1 MTATSRLLLLPVI
14 GTVGLVGVGSVGK
27 GWAALLLARGYEV
40 AVYDPAAD
48 AAQVCAFIEHAWPA
62 LQRLGVATA
71 DRPDLERLRFSSDL
85 AGAVQQADLVFE
97 NGPELVDVKTAMIAQ
112 IDAVLPADRLILSS
126 SGGIRPTLLQSEAT
140 HPGRVLVAHP
150 FNPPHLVP
158 LVEIV
163 GGEKTAPEAV
173 ALARDF
179 IAGLGKRP
187 IVLKREMVGHLT
199 NRIQAAVLRETFH
212 CVLEDV
218 ASPQDIDDALR
229 FGLGVRWALMG
240 GIMTFNLAGGPGG
253 AAHALDMARNAYA
266 DWWADLGEV
275 TLTPQV
281 EAKLVAAAKAV
292 ENGTSTQDWIAWRDE
307 GLVDIIALQ
316 NERIEKA

>member
-1 MTATSRLLLLPVI
+1 MTAASFLPLSAI
-14 GTVGLVGVGSVGK
+14 GIVGLVGAGSVGK
-27 GWAALLLARGYEV
+27 GWAALLLARGYTV
-40 AVYDPAAD
+40 AVHDPAAD
-48 AAQVCAFIEHAWPA
+48 PAQVGAFVEQAWPA
-62 LQRLGVATA
+62 LRRLGIATVEQ
-71 DRPDLERLRFSSDL
+71 PDLSRLRFFPDL
-85 AGAVQQADLVFE
+85 AVAVGEADLVFE
-97 NGPELVDVKTAMIAQ
+97 NGPELIAVKADLIAR
-112 IDAVLPADRLILSS
+112 IDAALPPDRLILSS
-126 SGGIRPTLLQSEAT
+126 SGGIRPTLLQAEAA
-140 HPGRVLVAHP
+140 HPERVLVAHP

-163 GGEKTAPEAV
+163 GGERTAATAT

-212 CVLEDV
+212 CVLEEV

-253 AAHALDMARNAYA
+253 AEHTLDMARRAYA

-275 TLTPQV
+275 TLTPEV
-281 EAKLVAAAKAV
+281 EARLIAAAKAV
-292 ENGTSTQDWIAWRDE
+292 EMDRSTQDWIAWRDE
-307 GLVDIIALQ
+307 GLVDVIALQ
-316 NERIEKA
+316 NERIDAA

>member
-1 MTATSRLLLLPVI
+1 MSDSRLLPLSDIRSVA
-14 GTVGLVGVGSVGK
+14 LVGAGSVGK
-27 GWAALLLARGYEV
+27 GWAALLVAKGYDV
-40 AVYDPAAD
+40 AIHDPAAD
-48 AAQVCAFIEHAWPA
+48 PAQVKGFVEKAWPA
-62 LQRLGVATA
+62 LRRLGIAGG
-71 DRPDLERLRFSSDL
+71 DRPDLERLRFCADL
-85 AGAVQQADLVFE
+85 AGALEGADLVFE
-97 NGPELVDVKTAMIAQ
+97 NGPELVEVKQALIAR
-112 IDAVLPADRLILSS
+112 IDAILSPDRLILSS
-126 SGGIRPTLLQSEAT
+126 SGGIRPTLLQQLAA

-163 GGEKTAPEAV
+163 GGQATASEAT

-187 IVLKREMVGHLT
+187 ILLKREMVGHLA

-240 GIMTFNLAGGPGG
+240 GIMTFDLAGGPGG
-253 AAHALDMARNAYA
+253 AAHTLDMARKAYA

-275 TLTPQV
+275 TLTPEV
-281 EAKLVAAAKAV
+281 EARLIAAAKEV
-292 ENGTSTQDWIAWRDE
+292 EQGKPTQDWIAWRDE

-316 NERIEKA
+316 NERINKA